1 MKTLQIEVETKKGC
15 KMLTTW
21 GIWQLH
27 PYPDIEGHSGSFKW
41 RNGGGLF
48 GQFGNPPTGLANEY
62 QAVLLREGWT
72 PETAQDNRKDHAGF
86 EWNDY
91 GQPKQTL
98 PGCIIFRGKSLGE
111 MFAEIRIDRDDYVSF
126 RVRGSDYATESELAF
141 LKEQIAPSLLAF
153 VRGNTIPL
161 KVEAVQKIKAQF
173 ASKVFD
179 VRESINILENEASA
193 VLARL

>member
-21 GIWQLH
+21 GVWQSH

-72 PETAQDNRKDHAGF
+72 PETAQNNRNDYAGF

-111 MFAEIRIDRDDYVSF
+111 MSAEIRADDAYVSF
-126 RVRGSDYATESELAF
+126 RVHECDYATESERAF
-141 LKEQIAPSLLAF
+141 LKEQITPSLLAF
-153 VRGNTIPL
+153 VRDNTVPL
-161 KVEAVQKIKAQF
+161 KVEVVQKITARFVSEIVDARKCI
-173 ASKVFD
+173 D
-179 VRESINILENEASA
+179 ILENEAGQ
-193 VLARL
+193 VLTRL